1 MGSALPSS
9 RFRGVLRRRLT
20 PRVGGGEVVGVAG
33 HALGVG
39 DLARV
44 RRAYAMDYEM
54 FEAIGLDATATSA
67 APRDG
72 AAWADSAAH
81 SRVTHEGRFTTW
93 TGLDRMKNRPPDLE
107 EKSLR
112 QLMLEAKEKDASK
125 PPEAKSSGG
134 PGSGGLRSRKNRD
147 ARRRRYRGRRA

>member
-1 MGSALPSS
+1 
-9 RFRGVLRRRLT
+9 
-20 PRVGGGEVVGVAG
+20 
-33 HALGVG
+33 
-39 DLARV
+39 
-44 RRAYAMDYEM
+44 M
-54 FEAIGLDATATSA
+54 FEAIGLDATASSA

-72 AAWADSAAH
+72 AAWADAASH

-93 TGLDRMKNRPPDLE
+93 TGLERMKNRPPDLE

-112 QLMLEAKEKDASK
+112 QLMLEAKEKDANK